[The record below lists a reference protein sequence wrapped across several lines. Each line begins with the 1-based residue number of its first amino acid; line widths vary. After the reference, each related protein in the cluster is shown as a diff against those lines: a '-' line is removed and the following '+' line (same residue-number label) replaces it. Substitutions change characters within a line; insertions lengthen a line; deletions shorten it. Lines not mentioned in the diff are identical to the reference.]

1 MFGNSANAI
10 ASYKKV
16 ETDMAVASSD
26 PHHLVQL
33 LFDGAIQGIAMAR
46 IHMDNGNIAEK
57 GRYISQAIDIINNG
71 LKTSLNFDSG
81 GEITRNLDALYSYMS
96 TRLIF
101 ANLRNDPAVLD
112 EISGLLTEIGSAW
125 SSITPHKSSP

>member
-16 ETDMAVASSD
+16 ETDIAVASAD

-46 IHMDNGNIAEK
+46 INMTNGNIAEK
-57 GRYISQAIDIINNG
+57 GRFISQVIDIINNG
-71 LKTSLNFDSG
+71 LRASLNFDSG
-81 GEITRNLDALYSYMS
+81 GDITKSLDALYKYAT

-101 ANLRNDPAVLD
+101 ANLRNDAAILD
-112 EISGLLTEIGSAW
+112 EISSLLSEIGSAW
-125 SSITPHKSSP
+125 SQITPGAPKS